1 MLARQRQ
8 SYILDRVREDGGVRV
23 ADLVRD
29 LGVSDMTIRRDMEL
43 LHERGLIE
51 KVHGGA
57 TALPGSALFE
67 PCLLYTSP
75 SPRDS

>member
-8 SYILDRVREDGGVRV
+8 AYILDRVREDGGVRV

-43 LHERGLIE
+43 LHERGLI
-51 KVHGGA
+51 
-57 TALPGSALFE
+57 
-67 PCLLYTSP
+67 
-75 SPRDS
+75 